1 MNTQLLNSE
10 QQKAVNHI
18 DGPMLVLAGAGS
30 GKTKVLTNRIA
41 NLIQNGISPS
51 NILAITFTNKAAKEM
66 KDREISLIGTLAYNI
81 QISTFHSL
89 GLKILKENYSLLG
102 YDKNFTIID
111 SDDVLT
117 IIKKLMKDLNM
128 NKDKYN
134 PRELRNKIS
143 SAKNAMMTT
152 DSFAKV
158 EFDYNVVELY
168 RKYQKKLKTGN
179 SVDFDDLLILPI
191 RLFKNYPNVLN
202 DYQDRYKYILIDEYQ
217 DTNEAQYTFSKLLA
231 AKYRRYLCRRR

>member
-81 QISTFHSL
+81 LISTFHSL

-117 IIKKLMKDLNM
+117 IIKKLMKDLNIV
-128 NKDKYN
+128 K
-134 PRELRNKIS
+134 
-143 SAKNAMMTT
+143 
-152 DSFAKV
+152 
-158 EFDYNVVELY
+158 
-168 RKYQKKLKTGN
+168 
-179 SVDFDDLLILPI
+179 
-191 RLFKNYPNVLN
+191 
-202 DYQDRYKYILIDEYQ
+202 
-217 DTNEAQYTFSKLLA
+217 
-231 AKYRRYLCRRR
+231 